1 MSLCVSLSVQCL
13 QRPEEGSRHPKTGAL
28 NGCELPCG
36 FWVLHESSARSARAL
51 NCCSV
56 FSVPRLD
63 FTSWENQE
71 SIIVRGKGRVWVIQN
86 VKCLS
91 RELRPCSKA
100 CEGISTGIIQGSAY
114 VKLIMN
120 INMALCDGQIWFV
133 GGYYRSLG

>member
-1 MSLCVSLSVQCL
+1 MCSACRGQREAAGTLKPELSIVVNCHEGSGDCISLLQDQQGLLSVDLSFQSPDWIL
-13 QRPEEGSRHPKTGAL
+13 QVGRTG
-28 NGCELPCG
+28 
-36 FWVLHESSARSARAL
+36 
-51 NCCSV
+51 
-56 FSVPRLD
+56 
-63 FTSWENQE
+63 E
-71 SIIVRGKGRVWVIQN
+71 SIIVRGKGRVWVIQS

-100 CEGISTGIIQGSAY
+100 REGTNTGIIQGSAY